1 MIATFESVGGGNE
14 MRVEEKQC
22 KRDEDEREDTIASR
36 AHECVCVCVCV
47 CACVHAC
54 VVEGRKEGRKEL
66 WPYGSFCALNCRELK
81 QIENG
86 V

>member
-1 MIATFESVGGGNE
+1 MRCELKRNNARE
-14 MRVEEKQC
+14 MKMREKIQL
-22 KRDEDEREDTIASR
+22 R
-36 AHECVCVCVCV
+36 AEPMSVCVCVCV

-54 VVEGRKEGRKEL
+54 VVEGRKEQKKKLR
-66 WPYGSFCALNCRELK
+66 PYGSFCALNCRELK